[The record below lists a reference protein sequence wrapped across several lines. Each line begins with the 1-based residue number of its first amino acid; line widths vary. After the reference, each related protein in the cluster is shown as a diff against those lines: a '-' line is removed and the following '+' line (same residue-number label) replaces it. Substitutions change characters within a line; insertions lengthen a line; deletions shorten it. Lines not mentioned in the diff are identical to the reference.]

1 MKILVINGPNLNLL
15 NKRDKTIYGNLSLE
29 KINIIIKKEFP
40 KDEFIFYQSNIEGE
54 IVTQIQQAQN
64 KYDGMIV
71 NPGGFAHTSVAIR
84 DALADSHLPRI
95 EVHLSNLSSRENF
108 RQVMLTASVCDGYV
122 SGFKE
127 NSYTAAVYLLHKIIN
142 KKKRKN

>member
-1 MKILVINGPNLNLL
+1 MIYGSCILVGISRGSEIKSPCVSDVITGEYHVERIKKVWGEEWVIANSPSYCGKLLVIN
-15 NKRDKTIYGNLSLE
+15 
-29 KINIIIKKEFP
+29 
-40 KDEFIFYQSNIEGE
+40 
-54 IVTQIQQAQN
+54 
-64 KYDGMIV
+64 
-71 NPGGFAHTSVAIR
+71 PGGYAHTSVAIR
-84 DALADSHLPRI
+84 DALADCHLPRI
-95 EVHLSNLSSRENF
+95 EVHLSNLSGRENF